1 MSCPRRLPKAFCLIK
16 RRSLCQRNVSEAL
29 CTFLCTCPPS
39 SLLLSL
45 PRPILYPALGKV
57 TQSVSHSVSH
67 SASRAIVE
75 IDYVCFNLA
84 NVINMFMGFNPHPS
98 PPSCSSPLSP
108 NNLLFST
115 SHLLLF
121 KLRQY
126 VLLTWFSSLSPS
138 NVIIWE

>member
-29 CTFLCTCPPS
+29 CTFLCTCSAPLCSFPS
-39 SLLLSL
+39 
-45 PRPILYPALGKV
+45 PRPILYPALGQV

-98 PPSCSSPLSP
+98 PPFNSMPLSP
-108 NNLLFST
+108 NSLFST

-138 NVIIWE
+138 NVII